1 MLSKLT
7 LLAAIFLAGS
17 ACAATHLPAS
27 WLIGSMVV
35 SAFFAMHDWSSVK
48 LHRNI
53 YLLIQAVI
61 GISLSG
67 TFSPSSL
74 QVLAQHWLPV
84 TLVVVLMML
93 FTIANAFYLMMVGKI
108 HPATAML
115 GSLPGGAG
123 EMTAISESFGAD
135 PRLVSVIQY
144 VRLLIIILSVS
155 LISHAAG
162 EFISKFHFT
171 AVHAATAE
179 PIRELPAMTLDNF
192 ALCAAVALIGGWIGT
207 ISKMPAGT
215 LIAPM
220 LIALALAACG
230 HPIAWPAPVLA
241 FSYATMGMMIG
252 ARFDNSTLEQLK
264 KLYKPLLSTTISLMV
279 ASILLALLFVYMMP
293 INALSSY
300 LAATPGGLDSIAVMA
315 SELHADATI
324 VLTVHFL
331 RLMLVLLLG
340 PWLVS
345 IFAKYCNKW
354 TFAQNLGL
362 STYTDKHEKSH
373 SAIRR
378 QSAASCK

>member
-1 MLSKLT
+1 VFAKLALLSCIL
-7 LLAAIFLAGS
+7 IAGS
-17 ACAATHLPAS
+17 ACASAHLPAS

-35 SAFFAMHDWSSVK
+35 SAVFAMHNWSAINV
-48 LHRNI
+48 HRNA

-93 FTIANAFYLMMVGKI
+93 FTIANAIYLMRVGKV

-162 EFISKFHFT
+162 EFISRFHFA
-171 AVHAATAE
+171 AVQVANTE
-179 PIRELPAMTLDNF
+179 PIRELPPLTLANF
-192 ALCAAVALIGGWIGT
+192 AICSAVALSGGWLGT
-207 ISKMPAGT
+207 ISKIPAGT
-215 LIAPM
+215 LMVPM
-220 LIALALAACG
+220 VFALVLSASG
-230 HPIAWPAPVLA
+230 HPISWPAPVLA
-241 FSYATMGMMIG
+241 FSYAIMGMMIG
-252 ARFDNSTLEQLK
+252 ARFDNSTLEHLK
-264 KLYKPLLSTTISLMV
+264 KLYKPLLSTTVSLMT
-279 ASILLALLFVYMMP
+279 ASVLLACLFVCMMP
-293 INALSSY
+293 VNALSSY

-315 SELHADATI
+315 SELHADATV

-331 RLMLVLLLG
+331 RLILVLLLG
-340 PWLVS
+340 PGLVS

-354 TFAQNLGL
+354 TFAQKEPFL
-362 STYTDKHEKSH
+362 TYTDKHEKSH
-373 SAIRR
+373 PAIRR
-378 QSAASCK
+378 TPAASCK